1 MIDDEDEVLMEL
13 AKALDKFLP
22 FVGGKANIMSVIKP
36 LETLC
41 TVEEGAVRDQA
52 AKSI

>member
-13 AKALDKFLP
+13 AKALGNFLP
-22 FVGGKANIMSVIKP
+22 FVGGKSNVVNILKP

-52 AKSI
+52 